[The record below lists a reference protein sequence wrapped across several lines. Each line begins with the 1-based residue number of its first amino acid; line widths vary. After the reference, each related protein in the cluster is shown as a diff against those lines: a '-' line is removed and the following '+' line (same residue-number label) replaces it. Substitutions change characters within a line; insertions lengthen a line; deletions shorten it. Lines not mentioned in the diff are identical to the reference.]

1 MTEALIVA
9 RLRDRPGALERA
21 VSLLRRRAMAVRR
34 LSVNAAG
41 DGVVELVVR
50 VDESRTPR
58 ERVRLELLG
67 LADLLD
73 IADAAVVPVQPPTE
87 TGEAT
92 E

>member
-21 VSLLRRRAMAVRR
+21 LGLLRRRAFAVRQ
-34 LSVNAAG
+34 LSVDAAG
-41 DGVVELVVR
+41 DGIVELVVR

-67 LADLLD
+67 LADLVE
-73 IADAAVVPVQPPTE
+73 IADAAVVPVQPRTE
-87 TGEAT
+87 TGDDDQ
-92 E
+92 